1 MYKVGMFVEGLAEK
15 WRGVNQGLERARAG
29 VNLLLHDERASERWR
44 NIGRNVGRGLA
55 VVTGMAV
62 GCFGTGYGMIAVM
75 EKVGYPDP
83 NEGLL
88 FGLKVLGLG
97 VIEIGG
103 MLVGSEIAAKMVG
116 LRSRSRPS
124 LLS

>member
-1 MYKVGMFVEGLAEK
+1 MDRLTEMR
-15 WRGVNQGLERARAG
+15 RGVGQRFEQARLG
-29 VNLLLHDERASERWR
+29 VDQFLHDERGSERWKS
-44 NIGRNVGRGLA
+44 IGRNVGRGLA

-75 EKVGYPDP
+75 EKVGYPYP